1 MSYFTAD
8 LENNQRESEK
18 TPMSEEKKIINP
30 RFSGKTHS
38 SEAKER
44 IRAKQLARY
53 EAMRKLIRKGMQKPM
68 TEERVKEICNE
79 VIDNFCKNNLI
90 EVKDNKKKPMNIN
103 L

>member
-18 TPMSEEKKIINP
+18 TPMSEEKKITNP
-30 RFSGKTHS
+30 RFSGHTHS
-38 SEAKER
+38 TVTKQR
-44 IRAKQLARY
+44 IRETQQARY

-90 EVKDNKKKPMNIN
+90 EVRENKKPMNIN

>member
-18 TPMSEEKKIINP
+18 TPMSEEKKII
-30 RFSGKTHS
+30 K
-38 SEAKER
+38 
-44 IRAKQLARY
+44 ARY

-79 VIDNFCKNNLI
+79 VIDDFCKKNLI
-90 EVKDNKKKPMNIN
+90 EVRENKRPININ

>member
-1 MSYFTAD
+1 M
-8 LENNQRESEK
+8 ENNQRESEK

-79 VIDNFCKNNLI
+79 VIDDFCKKNLI
-90 EVKDNKKKPMNIN
+90 EVRENKRPMNIT